1 MRKKFDTMAQQ
12 LRQISMSP
20 LLARKYY
27 FTMYLP
33 AIKYSLSVTT
43 MTTTE
48 LHSVQSLITAV
59 TLNKLGYHRN
69 YPHAVA
75 FAPIRFF
82 GCGMCDLRTE
92 QGLAQINALLDYIG
106 TGHKIGD
113 VMAIFFRSLQ
123 VEAGISPD
131 ILASPSKELT
141 YVTDGWFLGLRK
153 FCGKHRIRIHLK
165 ANRVPSSARQH
176 DQFIM
181 DIAASMLFKRQEL
194 VDINLVR
201 IYLQVCT
208 ISDIATAVGGSL
220 HLSAWKVE
228 PFSDRR
234 SNLSFPRQ
242 ETPTF
247 SQRGLWRK
255 VLRHILCPKPSTK
268 NLCLIQ
274 PLGIWHAPSNMVL
287 ESSMW
292 DGNLYRQNVIDPR
305 WNYDRHVAVHL
316 PEALPTKTLTTI
328 FDAHPATHSAMV
340 PRLTVPAD
348 VSGNLVYTADFMS
361 LEYPLISPS
370 PKTFEEW
377 RGQLPSNYSKDIS
390 QAPYTNNILLWLGK
404 NARA

>member
-1 MRKKFDTMAQQ
+1 METLRQAGQMWENLLHISGGALKLSKCLWSLQFWEWHKGRARLQQMPKDDPHLVMTSGSSPEHNIIRQVDNDSAPKGLGVYMNFKGTFGVQAKTMRKKFDTMAQQ
-12 LRQISMSP
+12 LRQISMSS
-20 LLARKYY
+20 LLSRKYY

-33 AIKYSLSVTT
+33 AVKYSLSVTT
-43 MTTTE
+43 MTMKE

-75 FAPIRFF
+75 FAPIRLF
-82 GCGMCDLRTE
+82 GCGMCDLRIE

-113 VMAIFFRSLQ
+113 VMAISLRSLQ
-123 VEAGISPD
+123 VEAGISSD
-131 ILASPSKELT
+131 ILAVPSKELT
-141 YVTDGWFLGLRK
+141 YVTDCWFLGLRK
-153 FCGKHRIRIHLK
+153 FCAKHRIRIHVK

-181 DIAASMLFKRQEL
+181 DIATSMPFKRQEL

-234 SNLSFPRQ
+234 SNLSFPCQ
-242 ETPTF
+242 ETPTS

-255 VLRHILCPKPSTK
+255 ALRHILCPDPS
-268 NLCLIQ
+268 I
-274 PLGIWHAPSNMVL
+274 
-287 ESSMW
+287 
-292 DGNLYRQNVIDPR
+292 
-305 WNYDRHVAVHL
+305 
-316 PEALPTKTLTTI
+316 
-328 FDAHPATHSAMV
+328 
-340 PRLTVPAD
+340 
-348 VSGNLVYTADFMS
+348 
-361 LEYPLISPS
+361 
-370 PKTFEEW
+370 
-377 RGQLPSNYSKDIS
+377 
-390 QAPYTNNILLWLGK
+390 
-404 NARA
+404 